1 MLEPLYAY
9 LMIAAMQYEE
19 SRYSGYYNV
28 GPDDRDCVT
37 TGELVDLFCRAWGD
51 GQTWENHFVGGPHEA
66 NFLKL
71 DCSRIKSVF
80 GWKPAWDVR
89 TAVEKTVEWT
99 KEWQAG
105 QDINTIMDRQIQE
118 FLADI
123 K

>member
-1 MLEPLYAY
+1 M
-9 LMIAAMQYEE
+9 
-19 SRYSGYYNV
+19 
-28 GPDDRDCVT
+28 
-37 TGELVDLFCRAWGD
+37 
-51 GQTWENHFVGGPHEA
+51 
-66 NFLKL
+66 
-71 DCSRIKSVF
+71 KSVF